1 MKVIIDTNVII
12 DILEHRDIYFQ
23 DSYRTI
29 LLGLQEKLE
38 TLLSVSAVA
47 DVYFIISRSISD
59 SKKVQEKINALNI
72 LIKFCDAT
80 AEDVKTALS
89 LDMSNFED
97 ALITAIAKR
106 ENAEY
111 IVTRNEEAFAGSPVP
126 VINPSEL
133 LKQF

>member
-12 DILEHRDIYFQ
+12 DILQHRDPYFQ
-23 DSYRTI
+23 DSYRAV
-29 LLGLQEKLE
+29 LLGLQGKLE

-47 DVYFIISRSISD
+47 DIFFIISRSISD
-59 SKKVQEKINALNI
+59 PKKVQEKINALNI

-89 LDMSNFED
+89 LDMANFED
-97 ALITAIAKR
+97 ALIAAIAKR
-106 ENAEY
+106 EKADY

-126 VINPSEL
+126 VISPGGL